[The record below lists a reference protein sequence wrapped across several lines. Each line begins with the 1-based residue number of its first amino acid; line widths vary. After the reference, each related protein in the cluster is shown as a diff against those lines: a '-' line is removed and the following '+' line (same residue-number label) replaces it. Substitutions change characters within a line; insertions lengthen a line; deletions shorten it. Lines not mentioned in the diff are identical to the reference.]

1 MNHVLCDQLKRLFP
15 IINTVA
21 DLVRVL
27 KLNRVLQDYHE
38 RVNVKP
44 LIINDQDLFGRDV
57 WIRLI
62 LVERVDS
69 DSKVY
74 LLKEILR
81 NIFNSFQRQFV
92 PFVVNLL

>member
-1 MNHVLCDQLKRLFP
+1 MNHVLCDQLKRLFA

-92 PFVVNLL
+92 PFVIYFF

>member
-1 MNHVLCDQLKRLFP
+1 MNHVLCDQLKRLFA

-38 RVNVKP
+38 RVDVKP

-57 WIRLI
+57 WIQLI
-62 LVERVDS
+62 LV
-69 DSKVY
+69 
-74 LLKEILR
+74 
-81 NIFNSFQRQFV
+81 
-92 PFVVNLL
+92 